1 MAGMAHP
8 PDSKQLFSDRVA
20 DYVRYRPSY
29 PPKAIDIVR
38 REAGLAADAIVA
50 DVGAGTGIS
59 SALWLDA
66 GATVYAVEPNDA
78 MRAAAAALLGARP
91 RFHAVAGSAEATT
104 LAAGSV
110 DLVTAAQAFH
120 WFERDACRREF
131 RRILK
136 PAGFVALLW
145 NSRHVDTTPFLRG
158 YEALLHRF
166 ATDYAAVN
174 HQNIDA
180 AKVDEFYA
188 PGRCLRAVVPN
199 SQTFD
204 FAGVR
209 GRLLSSSY
217 APPAGDPRHEPMLA
231 ALRALF
237 DEHADR
243 GGVRFDYDTEIYVG
257 RLE

>member
-1 MAGMAHP
+1 LR
-8 PDSKQLFSDRVA
+8 PDFALRKPASV
-20 DYVRYRPSY
+20 
-29 PPKAIDIVR
+29 VR
-38 REAGLAADAIVA
+38 REARLAADPIVA
-50 DVGAGTGIS
+50 DIGAGTGIS

-66 GATVYAVEPNDA
+66 GATVNAVEPNDA
-78 MRAAAAALLGARP
+78 MRASAAALLGERP
-91 RFHAVAGSAEATT
+91 KFHAVAGSAEATA

-120 WFERDACRREF
+120 WFDRALCRQEF
-131 RRILK
+131 LRVLK
-136 PAGFVALLW
+136 PGGYVALLW

-158 YEALLHRF
+158 YEALHRF

-180 AKVDEFYA
+180 AKVAEFYEL
-188 PGRCLRAVVPN
+188 GRCLRAVVPN
-199 SQTFD
+199 SQMFD
-204 FAGVR
+204 FAGLR

-237 DEHADR
+237 DEHAEN
-243 GGVRFDYDTEIYVG
+243 GAVSFAYDTEVYVG